1 MAGYFIQRVEPAMMV
16 IASAPDF
23 VGSVLQSTAAKS
35 PSDDF
40 FLFKVRSTCSPLISI
55 APNIVLYASEACL
68 INASRL
74 HSESSEHSL
83 GVGGEGGCVQR
94 AW

>member
-40 FLFKVRSTCSPLISI
+40 FLFKVRRVTRFSI
-55 APNIVLYASEACL
+55 ASNIVVYASEACL

-74 HSESSEHSL
+74 HSESSAL
-83 GVGGEGGCVQR
+83 
-94 AW
+94 